1 MKLTIHE
8 ALLQQARTA
17 LSVSVLGNVTV
28 NLTAPQARALQTH
41 LELLDLWVKEKEE
54 ATEIRSQTALRKA
67 CGVIDTFIGCF
78 TKAGILPDRA
88 GGVERLVE
96 HFMMEADEAGGDKA
110 GQS

>member
-8 ALLQQARTA
+8 AALQQARTA

-41 LELLDLWVKEKEE
+41 LELLDRWAREDKEDEE
-54 ATEIRSQTALRKA
+54 ATETRSQTALRKA
-67 CGVIDTFIGCF
+67 CSVI
-78 TKAGILPDRA
+78 
-88 GGVERLVE
+88 VE
-96 HFMMEADEAGGDKA
+96 HFMTEADEVGGDKA